1 LSESFISSITSV
13 EKRKHYNILGI
24 YYTSGVMNFH
34 LMIRNILI
42 LKKKIIIVAINVLL
56 IISIANAM
64 LSGSH
69 DLYKSGV
76 DPQSFCSKCHSASA
90 VNVTLSEHKLI
101 NCTCHGYNP
110 SSNVKYNVNMKHDL
124 TRNIYCTNCHSRY
137 DETTGNIAIHN
148 NISGLDQSAHYIIK
162 STDAQLY
169 NNTRGFFE

>member
-1 LSESFISSITSV
+1 MSESFISSITSV

-42 LKKKIIIVAINVLL
+42 LKKKIIIVAISVLL

-90 VNVTLSEHKLI
+90 ANVTLSEHKLI

-162 STDAQLY
+162 STDSQLY

>member
-1 LSESFISSITSV
+1 
-13 EKRKHYNILGI
+13 
-24 YYTSGVMNFH
+24 MNFH

-90 VNVTLSEHKLI
+90 ANVTLSEHKLI

-162 STDAQLY
+162 STDSQLY